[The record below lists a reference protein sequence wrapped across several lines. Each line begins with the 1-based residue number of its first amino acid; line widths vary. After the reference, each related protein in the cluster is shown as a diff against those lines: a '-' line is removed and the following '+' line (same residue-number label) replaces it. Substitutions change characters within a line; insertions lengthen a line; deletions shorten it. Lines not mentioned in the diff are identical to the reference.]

1 MNPNNPNICPE
12 CGKPVP
18 AGSRHQICPACL
30 MAQALASQ
38 TAAAGGKATAV
49 GPAPSPEEIAGKFP
63 QFEILEC
70 LGRGGMGVVYKARQ
84 KSLNRLVAIKI
95 LAPER
100 GHDARFAGRF
110 ASEAELLAKLSHRA
124 LSPSTTSAKPAGST
138 TS

>member
-1 MNPNNPNICPE
+1 MNPTDSNFCPE
-12 CGKPVP
+12 CGRPVP
-18 AGSRHQICPACL
+18 ANSQHKLCPICL
-30 MAQALASQ
+30 MGQAIASQ
-38 TAAAGGKATAV
+38 TVEGKQVAS
-49 GPAPSPEEIAGKFP
+49 APVPEPDEIAGKFP
-63 QFEILEC
+63 QFEILGC